1 MEKKTVVVMSGA
13 DVAAMRNAH
22 KEAEAAYFQAKVGAL
37 RFAVDEMEST
47 HKEYTLHQ
55 LCALTGLTPM
65 EITVQLGRGYLPCKA
80 ATEAG
85 VPRNRIREDRR
96 VTERKF
102 VEVMPSGELNPQS
115 IMTVQKWESTY
126 RILEDKNR
134 R

>member
-1 MEKKTVVVMSGA
+1 MKNQSVVVMSGA

-37 RFAVDEMEST
+37 RFAVDEMENT
-47 HKEYTLHQ
+47 HEEYTLSQ

-65 EITVQLGRGYLPCKA
+65 EVTVQMNGRCRA
-80 ATEAG
+80 ASEAG
-85 VPRNRIREDRR
+85 VYCKPVRQDRR

>member
-37 RFAVDEMEST
+37 QFAVSEMEST
-47 HKEYTLHQ
+47 NKEYTLHE
-55 LCALTGLTPM
+55 LSAMTGLTPM
-65 EITVQLGRGYLPCKA
+65 EITVQLGYGFVDCKA

-85 VPRNRIREDRR
+85 VPRNRIRQGRR
-96 VTERKF
+96 KTERKF
-102 VEVMPSGELNPQS
+102 IEVMSSGELNPQS
-115 IMTVQKWESTY
+115 VMTVQKWESTY
-126 RILEDKNR
+126 RIPEDKNR

>member
-1 MEKKTVVVMSGA
+1 MEKKSVVVMSGA

-22 KEAEAAYFQAKVGAL
+22 KEAEAAYYQAKVGAL
-37 RFAVDEMEST
+37 RFAVDEMENT
-47 HKEYTLHQ
+47 REEYTLHQ

-65 EITVQLGRGYLPCKA
+65 EVAVQMHGGCRA
-80 ATEAG
+80 ASEAG
-85 VPRNRIREDRR
+85 VYCKPVRR
-96 VTERKF
+96 GRRMTERKF